1 MIAGVL
7 AAYGVNI
14 LGAQITTSSE
24 RVALD
29 VFRLSHGE
37 SADRI
42 LDEERWQRVRETLER
57 VLRGE
62 VSVEAL
68 VERSQRP
75 TVLTRRPMPHIP
87 TAVTF
92 DLQDSDYYS
101 LIEVSTHD
109 QVGLLFA
116 ITHSL
121 YRQGCLIHL
130 AKVSTVLHHVYDV
143 FYVTDAAGG
152 KITDWR
158 RMQEVCE
165 AVQRRLAGE
174 SPGAE

>member
-1 MIAGVL
+1 V
-7 AAYGVNI
+7 
-14 LGAQITTSSE
+14 
-24 RVALD
+24 
-29 VFRLSHGE
+29 
-37 SADRI
+37 

-62 VSVEAL
+62 ASVEAV

-75 TVLTRRPMPHIP
+75 TVLTRRPLPHIP
-87 TAVTF
+87 TEVTF

-101 LIEVSTHD
+101 LIEVSTQD

-116 ITHSL
+116 ITNSL

-143 FYVTDAAGG
+143 FYVTDAAGH

-158 RMQEVCE
+158 RMEEVCE
-165 AVQRRLAGE
+165 AVRGRLDGE
-174 SPGAE
+174 SPGEE